1 MAKWL
6 TAHVVV
12 ECFHVTGSNLS
23 TGNSF
28 SLIGYWIGLDW
39 IGLDW
44 IWIESDCLGRI
55 NPTSVQNKNTQSK
68 TKDKSIKVPLQL
80 QVRLIQPV
88 LICDGCVIITS
99 PK

>member
-1 MAKWL
+1 MAEWL

-39 IGLDW
+39 IRFRLDS
-44 IWIESDCLGRI
+44 IRLLTHFGRATLPENQGRI
-55 NPTSVQNKNTQSK
+55 DPMT
-68 TKDKSIKVPLQL
+68 
-80 QVRLIQPV
+80 LI
-88 LICDGCVIITS
+88 LLR
-99 PK
+99 